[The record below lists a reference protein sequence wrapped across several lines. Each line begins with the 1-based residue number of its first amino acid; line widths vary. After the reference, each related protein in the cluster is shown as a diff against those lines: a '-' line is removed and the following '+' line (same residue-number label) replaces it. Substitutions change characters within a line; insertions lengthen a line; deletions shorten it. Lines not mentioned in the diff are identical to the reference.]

1 MAKQKYQ
8 YTELLDLS
16 ETGFT
21 FIMDGAESVRSGR
34 SDRSERSRRSHGS
47 HHHRHHHNARNR
59 GTSSDHGG
67 HRSGMERSMDERS
80 VTIKTPGTMSE
91 ADDRMMGEERIE
103 VQVIP
108 QDDNWGDNT
117 TAITGTGLSHF
128 TQGHLYV
135 FWFFFYIFHDD
146 LVKFI
151 QSCM

>member
-1 MAKQKYQ
+1 
-8 YTELLDLS
+8 
-16 ETGFT
+16 
-21 FIMDGAESVRSGR
+21 
-34 SDRSERSRRSHGS
+34 
-47 HHHRHHHNARNR
+47 
-59 GTSSDHGG
+59 
-67 HRSGMERSMDERS
+67 MDERS

-135 FWFFFYIFHDD
+135 FGVFFYIFHDD